1 MKMATGSKG
10 LRQIS
15 MKPGFRQISTK
26 MATGSKGLRQ
36 ISMKPGLEIY
46 LDWLIDWLIEKKA
59 IFVEI
64 ANYIS

>member
-46 LDWLIDWLIEKKA
+46 LDWLIEKKA

>member
-1 MKMATGSKG
+1 
-10 LRQIS
+10 

-46 LDWLIDWLIEKKA
+46 LD
-59 IFVEI
+59 
-64 ANYIS
+64 

>member
-10 LRQIS
+10 LWQIS

-46 LDWLIDWLIEKKA
+46 LDWLIEKKA
-59 IFVEI
+59 IFVKI

>member
-46 LDWLIDWLIEKKA
+46 L
-59 IFVEI
+59 
-64 ANYIS
+64 Y

>member
-46 LDWLIDWLIEKKA
+46 LD
-59 IFVEI
+59 
-64 ANYIS
+64 